1 MVEQVG
7 LHALVGH
14 PFLDRGEAVDFDRNS
29 GRCRLQVPYHAG
41 EFLVD
46 DRKGFQIVIQIGP
59 EQGQIGQP
67 IQTGLSRAVRPG
79 PGGRFGFFLMFG
91 DEVAHQRDFPVPLD
105 RFGRAK
111 AHAAHVDA
119 DRAHD
124 ASSAGLFHPPPVLE
138 RVAGQHERGDR
149 SDRVVE
155 VLDLHRVQRHFQH
168 RPVHVVLRHAD
179 PVARLEHLIGRKH
192 DARYE
197 PEDRVLEDQ
206 HQDGGRCAQP
216 GQGPSDDKADD
227 DDASDEKQ
235 ADLQDLK
242 HSLERPVVHFVAS
255 VQESERHLE
264 QGVEKHDDDDDNVD
278 QTDRL

>member
-1 MVEQVG
+1 
-7 LHALVGH
+7 
-14 PFLDRGEAVDFDRNS
+14 
-29 GRCRLQVPYHAG
+29 
-41 EFLVD
+41 
-46 DRKGFQIVIQIGP
+46 
-59 EQGQIGQP
+59 
-67 IQTGLSRAVRPG
+67 
-79 PGGRFGFFLMFG
+79 MFG

-216 GQGPSDDKADD
+216 GQQVQRGPSDDKADD